1 MELGGWVN
9 KGALCPA
16 HGWPVCVCGGGAGC
30 SCSLMGHQG
39 TNLTGASFV
48 SRELIADNG
57 PDPVADVSFVEAL
70 GVPDTEAFR
79 TDIIS
84 CR

>member
-1 MELGGWVN
+1 
-9 KGALCPA
+9 
-16 HGWPVCVCGGGAGC
+16 
-30 SCSLMGHQG
+30 MGHQG

-57 PDPVADVSFVEAL
+57 PDPVAVLADVSFVEAL

>member
-1 MELGGWVN
+1 MSGAWLASAGGRYS
-9 KGALCPA
+9 CP
-16 HGWPVCVCGGGAGC
+16 
-30 SCSLMGHQG
+30 LMGHQG

-57 PDPVADVSFVEAL
+57 PDPVAVLTDVSFVEAL
-70 GVPDTEAFR
+70 GRLDTEGFR

-84 CR
+84 YR